1 MNNFK
6 HFTLYV
12 PDEDKH
18 NLAGAGILFLR
29 DDDGHDW
36 YDCQSTFQTDTVKI
50 AYNDDG
56 VVVSIADD
64 VSALWPAGLS
74 VAEVASLPDGCDISG
89 RWKFDGK
96 QVVDSLTVADALARK
111 TAEINA
117 WRDTQE
123 QGNVIFT
130 VNGNKWDAS
139 LASLTRIEPVITLIR
154 GGATLPD
161 SFFWT
166 NAENK
171 DIPATTDLLTAIY
184 AGMQQALVAQGF
196 KIHERQ
202 RQMKGEVAKL
212 ATPAAILAYAVG
224 WPEKSQG

>member
-1 MNNFK
+1 
-6 HFTLYV
+6 
-12 PDEDKH
+12 
-18 NLAGAGILFLR
+18 
-29 DDDGHDW
+29 
-36 YDCQSTFQTDTVKI
+36 
-50 AYNDDG
+50 YNDDG
-56 VVVSIADD
+56 TVICIADD
-64 VSALWPAGLS
+64 ASTLWPVELS

-171 DIPATTDLLTAIY
+171 DIPATADLLTAIY

-224 WPEKSQG
+224 WPKEG